1 MSRDLPPKVLQWISP
16 HHNLKI
22 RTKSFLKAL
31 SHPETITRK
40 NTLNIKFSVDFY
52 RY

>member
-1 MSRDLPPKVLQWISP
+1 MSRDLPPNVLQGISA
-16 HHNLKI
+16 HHNLNV

-40 NTLNIKFSVDFY
+40 NTLNVKFSVNFY
-52 RY
+52 IY